1 MPGHALSFEVD
12 AKAIARIKRK
22 LEKAQG
28 KPLEEKMRRATLA
41 AADLLVSPIRAAGP
55 RNQTGLLRRTVRAR
69 AARKSFGV
77 RSIGAL
83 VGPTAPHRH
92 LIIRGHRIV
101 TPGGRYT
108 GRRTAPNPYVDRAA
122 AGHERK
128 AAEIVRR
135 IWFEDVR

>member
-1 MPGHALSFEVD
+1 MPGAAFSVEFD
-12 AKAIARIKRK
+12 AKAIARITRK

-28 KPLEEKMRRATLA
+28 RPLMEKMRRATLA
-41 AADLLVSPIRAAGP
+41 AADLLVQPIRSAGP
-55 RNQTGLLRRTVRAR
+55 RNRTGLLRRSVRAR

-92 LIIRGHRIV
+92 LIIQGHRIV

-108 GRRTAPNPYVDRAA
+108 GRRTVANPYVDRAA
-122 AGHERK
+122 AGHQRK
-128 AAEIVRR
+128 AAELVRR